1 MTSIILRLMIKIRE
15 IIEFKDQDL
24 DQLNKLIPMLS
35 RSASLLTPD
44 KYLEIIQCPSTHLY
58 VAEEKSEII
67 GMLSLVVFPIP
78 TGVRAWVEDVVVSE
92 KARGKGLG
100 KLLTFHALEESKK
113 HQVVSV
119 DLTSRPSREIANKLY
134 QNVGFKKRDTNVY
147 RFLNE

>member
-1 MTSIILRLMIKIRE
+1 
-15 IIEFKDQDL
+15 
-24 DQLNKLIPMLS
+24 MLS
-35 RSASLLTPD
+35 RSASLLSSD

-58 VAEEKSEII
+58 VAEEKCEII
-67 GMLSLVVFPIP
+67 GMLSLVIFPIP

-100 KLLTFHALEESKK
+100 KQLTLHALEESKK
-113 HQVVSV
+113 HQVISV

-134 QNVGFKKRDTNVY
+134 QNVGFQKRETNVY

>member
-1 MTSIILRLMIKIRE
+1 MTSIIFRLMIKIRE

-35 RSASLLTPD
+35 RSASLLTTD
-44 KYLEIIQCPSTHLY
+44 KYLEIIQSPSTHLY
-58 VAEEKSEII
+58 VAEEKAEII

-100 KLLTFHALEESKK
+100 KQLTLHALEESKK
-113 HQVVSV
+113 QKVVSV

>member
-1 MTSIILRLMIKIRE
+1 MTSIISRLMVKIRE
-15 IIEFKDQDL
+15 IIEFEIQEL

-35 RSASLLTPD
+35 KNASLLSSD

-58 VAEEKSEII
+58 VAEERSEII
-67 GMLSLVVFPIP
+67 GMLSLVIFPIP
-78 TGVRAWVEDVVVSE
+78 TGTRAWVEDVVVSE

-100 KLLTFHALEESKK
+100 KQLTLYALEESKK
-113 HQVVSV
+113 HKVVSV

-134 QNVGFKKRDTNVY
+134 QNAGFQKRETNVY

>member
-1 MTSIILRLMIKIRE
+1 MTSIIFRLMIKIRE

-58 VAEEKSEII
+58 VAEESAEII

-100 KLLTFHALEESKK
+100 KQLTLHALEESNK

-134 QNVGFKKRDTNVY
+134 QNVGFQKRDTNVY